1 MIIKTPSPLSAIRLH
16 RQREEKEAFQ
26 AYAAALKKWERARDR
41 ADDAAWEFQ
50 LACAELQQKT
60 IAGTANS
67 EITSL
72 RRHCRK
78 LQENSRRLQIASAE
92 AKAEASAAF
101 TVLANARNARQTMEA
116 CDDFDSGSTIVALN
130 PVAADVHETAFLWN

>member
-16 RQREEKEAFQ
+16 RQREEKQAFQ
-26 AYAAALKKWERARDR
+26 AYAAALRKWERARDR
-41 ADDAAWEFQ
+41 ADDAGWEFQ

-60 IAGTANS
+60 IAGTPNS

-78 LQENSRRLQIASAE
+78 LQENSRRLQSASAE

-101 TVLANARNARQTMEA
+101 TVLVNARNARQETEGLQ
-116 CDDFDSGSTIVALN
+116 DGDFESGLIVPFGARGVDF
-130 PVAADVHETAFLWN
+130 PQYQWN

>member
-60 IAGTANS
+60 IAGTPNG
-67 EITSL
+67 EITLL

-78 LQENSRRLQIASAE
+78 LQENSRRLQSASAE
-92 AKAEASAAF
+92 AKAEASTAF
-101 TVLANARNARQTMEA
+101 TVLVNARTARQELEGFQA
-116 CDDFDSGSTIVALN
+116 GEFESAGIIVPFGARG
-130 PVAADVHETAFLWN
+130 VDVPHCQWN